1 MKRFLSLLILAFWAC
16 SPKVQLPP
24 EPAKPDWLS
33 AKPFPA
39 GYYTGIGH
47 SMKDGSSNYIQMA
60 KKSALED
67 LVSEIKVTVSSTS
80 VLSQID
86 QDKSFQESYEQIIQ
100 TSAADEIE
108 EFELADAWEDET
120 NYWVYYR
127 LSKARYRE
135 IKEEQKRNAVLLSTD
150 YFRKAR
156 EAEKAG
162 MRVPAIGFYFQALR
176 SIEKYLGEP
185 ITIASEGHEILLTNE
200 IYASIQSLL
209 DKIALE
215 AEPREL
221 MVNRRINQN
230 GQAVLVKAVYKDTNG
245 PATGIPLIAKF
256 EKGSG
261 EVFPS
266 YKCDELGSAKILLN
280 KIGSR
285 DLEQTVGI
293 RINVDELAG
302 STGSS
307 IFSMVANTLKLPSAQ
322 LLLKV
327 QRPVVYLTSEE
338 KSLGTS
344 KDSDQISNKLKNL
357 LAKAGFEFTANKEA
371 ADLWFDVKSDS
382 EKGTVSGSI
391 FITYLTGVIRVTAVK
406 EGTEIYAMTLDRVK
420 GYGLDYNRSS
430 FDAYNKAV
438 ETLEKERIND
448 LLNVVLQ

>member
-1 MKRFLSLLILAFWAC
+1 M
-16 SPKVQLPP
+16 
-24 EPAKPDWLS
+24 
-33 AKPFPA
+33 
-39 GYYTGIGH
+39 
-47 SMKDGSSNYIQMA
+47 QMA

-86 QDKSFQESYEQIIQ
+86 MDKSFQESYEQIIQ
-100 TSAADEIE
+100 TTAADEIE
-108 EFELADAWEDET
+108 EFELVDAWEDQS

-162 MRVPAIGFYFQALR
+162 MRVPALGFYFQALR
-176 SIEKYLGEP
+176 SIEKYLAEP
-185 ITIASEGHEILLTNE
+185 ITIASEGREILLTNE
-200 IYASIQSLL
+200 IYASIQNLL
-209 DKIALE
+209 DRIALE
-215 AEPREL
+215 TEPREL
-221 MVNRRINQN
+221 VLNRRLNQN
-230 GQAVLVKAVYKDTNG
+230 GQAVLVKAIYKDTNG
-245 PATGIPLIAKF
+245 PAIDMPLMAKF

-266 YKCDELGSAKILLN
+266 YKCDEGGQAKILLN

-285 DLEQTVGI
+285 ELEQTVGVK
-293 RINVDELAG
+293 INVEALAG
-302 STGSS
+302 TSGSS
-307 IFSMVANTLKLPSAQ
+307 ISSLLVQTLKVPSAQ
-322 LLLKV
+322 VLLKV

-357 LAKAGFEFTANKEA
+357 LAKAGFEFTGNKES
-371 ADLWFDVKSDS
+371 ADLWFDVKADS
-382 EKGTVSGSI
+382 EKGSVSGSI
-391 FITYLTGVIRVTAVK
+391 YITYLTGVIRVTAVK

-448 LLNVVLQ
+448 LLNTVLQ

>member
-1 MKRFLSLLILAFWAC
+1 
-16 SPKVQLPP
+16 
-24 EPAKPDWLS
+24 
-33 AKPFPA
+33 
-39 GYYTGIGH
+39 
-47 SMKDGSSNYIQMA
+47 MKDGSSNYIQMA